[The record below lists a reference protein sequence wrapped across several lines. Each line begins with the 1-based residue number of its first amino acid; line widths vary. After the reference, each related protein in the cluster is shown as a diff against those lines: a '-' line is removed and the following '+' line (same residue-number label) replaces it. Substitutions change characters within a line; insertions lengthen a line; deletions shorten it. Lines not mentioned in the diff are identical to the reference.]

1 MEQKNKMPEE
11 FTRYERARII
21 GARALQIA
29 MNAPILIKI
38 TPEEM
43 EKIKYDAIKIAE
55 IELDSNVLPI
65 SVKKP
70 FPKRKEE
77 KLKRVK
83 EKISDKK
90 VDEKEGEEEGD
101 IMKEGEIMELANP
114 DDEIEEEKEE
124 EDVSETRVTIGC
136 YDGIISSMQKGDH
149 TTLSI
154 EKF

>member
-1 MEQKNKMPEE
+1 MEQKGKIEE

-55 IELDSNVLPI
+55 IELESNVLPI
-65 SVKKP
+65 SIKRP
-70 FPKRKEE
+70 FPKKKEE
-77 KLKRVK
+77 RLRRIK
-83 EKISDKK
+83 EKISDEK

-114 DDEIEEEKEE
+114 DDEVEEEKREE
-124 EDVSETRVTIGC
+124 GNGEE
-136 YDGIISSMQKGDH
+136 
-149 TTLSI
+149 
-154 EKF
+154 